1 MRERKRRRETKR
13 EEGTREREMKGEG
26 RERKKES
33 EAGERETEL
42 EGRERIL
49 IRCVLMLESIHA
61 LICDKETTCEHITVL
76 S

>member
-1 MRERKRRRETKR
+1 
-13 EEGTREREMKGEG
+13 MKGEG

-49 IRCVLMLESIHA
+49 ILVVVTVLTEAVGDSPFDVLECSRPVA